1 MIVKSLWL
9 DVRYGLRMMR
19 KNPGFTIMAVLT
31 LALGIGANA
40 AIFSLVNATLLQQ
53 LPVKRV
59 DQLVYIHKGNPGS
72 VFSYPD
78 YVELRDRNDVLTDL
92 IAWGGIAVSLNRN
105 GQLDASEG
113 AEMIGGAIVTGNY
126 FDLLGV
132 KPALGR
138 LISHPDDQTPGGHP
152 VVVISHGLWQRRFGG
167 AQQIIGQQ
175 LTLNG
180 HSFTVIGVTP
190 AEFGGAQL
198 GVTRDLYVPM
208 MMQAVVRPPRG
219 GYSGEM
225 NPDLLK
231 VRYNNWLYALGR
243 LKPGVSREQ
252 AQAALTIAA
261 NQEDVPTQNT
271 QQDPSR
277 RRFIT
282 VSPVSEGDQGQRGQ
296 MISIAKL
303 LLSVVAAVL
312 LIACANVANL
322 LLARASARR
331 KEIAVR
337 LALGAD
343 RGRLIRQLLTESL
356 LLGALGG
363 ATGLMLAWWAV
374 GALKAM
380 SPPPGT
386 LPINPDFT
394 IDLRVLLFT
403 FGLSMLA
410 AIIFG
415 LAPAWRAS
423 RPDLVPALKDEV
435 SGADEQT
442 RRFTLRNLLVV
453 TQVSL
458 SLVLLIAAGL
468 FLRSLKQAQEIDP
481 GYEVNKLLVAPL
493 NINLLRYTR
502 TQGREFYRQ
511 VVERVESIPGVES
524 ASLARVVVL
533 SGLGSTRSLLIEGQS
548 GPDDQSRSD
557 GRGSAGDNI
566 NVVNS
571 NVVSLKYFATM
582 GIRLLKGRDFS
593 AADTENSPR
602 VVIVNESFARRHFGN
617 EEPLGKRISFAGT
630 RGPWQE
636 IIGVVSDSKYSTVG
650 EAPTRIAYLSVQQ
663 NHETGMTLHVRTSV
677 DPASLAAAVRREVQA
692 LEKNLPLSNISPMTE
707 ALSASLY
714 AARMGAMLLGVFG
727 GLALLL
733 AAIGLYGVM
742 SFAVSKRTRELGIR
756 LALGAQRGE
765 ILGLVLK
772 EGMILVGIGIAFG
785 LTTAFLVTR
794 LLTSFLYGISAMDA
808 FTFTGIPLILTMVAL
823 AACYLPAR
831 RAMKVDPILALR
843 SE

>member
-1 MIVKSLWL
+1 MKSLWL

-19 KNPGFTIMAVLT
+19 KNPGFTVMAVLT

-53 LPVKRV
+53 LPVERV
-59 DQLVYIHKGNPGS
+59 DQLVYVHKGNPGN

-78 YVELRDRNDVLTDL
+78 YVELRDRNNVLTDL
-92 IAWGGIAVSLNRN
+92 IAWGGIGVSLNRN
-105 GQLDASEG
+105 GQLDATEG
-113 AEMIGGAIVTGNY
+113 AEMIGGVIVTGNY
-126 FDLLGV
+126 FDHLGV

-138 LISHPDDQTPGGHP
+138 LISHTDDQTPGGHP

-167 AQQIIGQQ
+167 APHIVGEQ
-175 LTLNG
+175 LLLNG

-198 GVTRDLYVPM
+198 GTTRDIYVPM
-208 MMQAVVRPPRG
+208 MMQAVVRPPRA

-231 VRYNNWLYALGR
+231 VRSNNWLFALGR

-252 AQAALTIAA
+252 AQAALTVAA
-261 NQEDVPTQNT
+261 NQRDEATRNA
-271 QQDPSR
+271 QQDPAR

-282 VSPVSEGDQGQRGQ
+282 ATPVSEGDQGQRAQ
-296 MISIAKL
+296 TISIAKL
-303 LLSVVAAVL
+303 LLSVVGAVL

-322 LLARASARR
+322 LLSRASARR

-356 LLGALGG
+356 LLGAAGG
-363 ATGLMLAWWAV
+363 ATGLMLAWWGV

-403 FGLSMLA
+403 FALSMLA
-410 AIIFG
+410 AIVFG

-435 SGADEQT
+435 SAADEQT

-453 TQVSL
+453 AQVSL

-468 FLRSLKQAQEIDP
+468 FLRSLKQAQAIDP
-481 GYEVNKLLVAPL
+481 GFEVNKLLVAPL

-524 ASLARVVVL
+524 ASVARIVAL

-557 GRGSAGDNI
+557 GRGPTTDNM
-566 NVVNS
+566 NAVNS
-571 NVVSLKYFATM
+571 NVVGLKYFATM

-593 AADTENSPR
+593 ATDTENSPR
-602 VVIVNESFARRHFGN
+602 VVIVNETFVRRHFGN
-617 EEPLGKRISFAGT
+617 EEAIGKRISFAGM
-630 RGPWQE
+630 RGPWNE
-636 IIGVVSDSKYSTVG
+636 IIGVVSDSKYATVG
-650 EAPTRIAYLSVQQ
+650 EAPTRIAYLPVLQ
-663 NHETGMTLHVRTSV
+663 NHETGMTLHVRTSI
-677 DPASLAAAVRREVQA
+677 DPANLAAAVRREVQA
-692 LEKNLPLSNISPMTE
+692 LERNLPITNVSPMTE

-765 ILGLVLK
+765 ILRLVLK
-772 EGMILVGIGIAFG
+772 EGMVMVGIGIALG
-785 LTTAFLVTR
+785 LTAAFLVTR
-794 LLTSFLYGISAMDA
+794 LLASFLYGISAIDV

>member
-1 MIVKSLWL
+1 MKSLWL

-19 KNPGFTIMAVLT
+19 KNPGFTVMAVLT

-53 LPVKRV
+53 LPVEGV
-59 DQLVYIHKGNPGS
+59 DQLVYVHKGNPGN

-78 YVELRDRNDVLTDL
+78 YVELRDRNNALTDL
-92 IAWGGIAVSLNRN
+92 IAWGGIGVSLNRN
-105 GQLDASEG
+105 GQLDATEG

-138 LISHPDDQTPGGHP
+138 LISHTDDQIPGGHP
-152 VVVISHGLWQRRFGG
+152 VVVLSHGLWQRRFGG
-167 AQQIIGQQ
+167 APRIVGGQ
-175 LTLNG
+175 LLLNG

-198 GVTRDLYVPM
+198 GVTRDIYVPM
-208 MMQAVVRPPRG
+208 MMQSVVRPPRG

-231 VRYNNWLYALGR
+231 VRSNNWLYALGR
-243 LKPGVSREQ
+243 LKPGVAREQ

-261 NQEDVPTQNT
+261 NQRDEATQNV
-271 QQDPSR
+271 QQDPAR

-282 VSPVSEGDQGQRGQ
+282 ATPVSEGDQGQRAQ
-296 MISIAKL
+296 TISIAQL
-303 LLSVVAAVL
+303 LLSVVGAVL

-322 LLARASARR
+322 LLSRASARR
-331 KEIAVR
+331 REIAVR

-356 LLGALGG
+356 LLGAAGG
-363 ATGLMLAWWAV
+363 ATGLMLAWWGV

-403 FGLSMLA
+403 FALSMLA

-435 SGADEQT
+435 SAADEQT

-453 TQVSL
+453 AQVSL

-468 FLRSLKQAQEIDP
+468 FLRSLKQAQAIDP
-481 GYEVNKLLVAPL
+481 GFEVNKLLVAPL

-511 VVERVESIPGVES
+511 VVEKVEAIPGVES

-557 GRGSAGDNI
+557 GRGSSAEDNI
-566 NVVNS
+566 NAVSS
-571 NVVSLKYFATM
+571 NVVSLKYFTTM

-593 AADTENSPR
+593 ATDTENGPR
-602 VVIVNESFARRHFGN
+602 VAIVNESFARRHYGN
-617 EEPLGKRISFAGT
+617 EEALGKRISFAGL
-630 RGPWQE
+630 RGPWHE
-636 IIGVVSDSKYSTVG
+636 IIGVVSDSKYLTLG
-650 EAPTRIAYLSVQQ
+650 ERPARIAYLSVQQ

-677 DPASLAAAVRREVQA
+677 NPASLAASVRREVQA
-692 LEKNLPLSNISPMTE
+692 LEKNLPITSVSPMTE

-733 AAIGLYGVM
+733 AAVGLYGVM
-742 SFAVSKRTRELGIR
+742 SFAVSKRARELGIR
-756 LALGAQRGE
+756 LALGAQKRE

-772 EGMILVGIGIAFG
+772 EGMMLVGIGIALG
-785 LTTAFLVTR
+785 LTAAFLVTR
-794 LLTSFLYGISAMDA
+794 LLASFLYGISAIDV